1 MPACTG
7 GSRKGKLNVYPRI
20 LPPHLAPKTKV
31 PCIEEAMKFPRPG
44 LEVNKLQGLDPA
56 PNDPLPIQKDGMGRE
71 VGGGF
76 RMGNTCTPMADSCQ
90 CMAKPLQ
97 YCKVISLQLKL
108 KKNIYIFFF

>member
-56 PNDPLPIQKDGMGRE
+56 PKDPLPIQKDGMGRE

-76 RMGNTCTPMADSCQ
+76 RMGNTCITNAGEGVGKRELS
-90 CMAKPLQ
+90 
-97 YCKVISLQLKL
+97 YTVHENVS
-108 KKNIYIFFF
+108 